1 MDSQRY
7 RVIVSGE
14 LLPGYAAETAVA
26 AMVKIFET
34 SNETL
39 QGLLDGNEHVVG
51 QGLSADDALELQARL
66 DRIGVRCRVE
76 RSVELPLR
84 ETTASPAGLAA
95 KPPSS
100 THSEAETASTRA
112 GVMHCPACGFEQQVS
127 ERCVSCGI
135 VFSEYNAA
143 VRRSGGRQAPSEPI
157 APEVP
162 RPATPAASCHPEDWR
177 SGWLD
182 GEEDNEP
189 DERSYLGL
197 FFGEKAELYLEQ
209 CDRYLGGARTRL
221 ALGWNWGAVFSPF
234 IWALYRK
241 LWGWSAVI
249 FVTEVFVPAL
259 LIILGVYDIGSP
271 GLIYLGY
278 LMLLVNRLF
287 WPAVANYLYCRHAR
301 ITLQRLHMMSPN
313 YAAEIDIATAGG
325 TSTGSVLVGLSVA
338 VVMTLFLW
346 SMVDSVHKSTQQV
359 LPMTLFDLSESRP
372 TAKNPEP
379 SASAE
384 ALQRDAQ
391 QNQWIQ
397 TRSRLRVLGEQ
408 VNSWLQDRSGA
419 TSVDL
424 NLYRLRE
431 DFSLPREMFSDAWK
445 TEVQYIPDTEG
456 YRLISAGPDRL
467 FGTADDMQ
475 YRRVLTE

>member
-1 MDSQRY
+1 M
-7 RVIVSGE
+7 
-14 LLPGYAAETAVA
+14 A
-26 AMVKIFET
+26 KIFET
-34 SNETL
+34 PNDTL
-39 QGLLDGNEHVVG
+39 RGLLDGNEHVVG
-51 QGLSADDALELQARL
+51 QGLSAEDALELQSRL
-66 DRIGVRCRVE
+66 DSIGARCRVE
-76 RSVELPLR
+76 RIVERTVELPLR
-84 ETTASPAGLAA
+84 NALPSAVPTPAPASAA
-95 KPPSS
+95 VDGAAAASS
-100 THSEAETASTRA
+100 RA

-143 VRRSGGRQAPSEPI
+143 VRRAGARPAAAAASASYVPQS
-157 APEVP
+157 P
-162 RPATPAASCHPEDWR
+162 RPAASRHPVDLR
-177 SGWLD
+177 TGWLD

-189 DERSYLGL
+189 DERGYLGL
-197 FFGEKAELYLEQ
+197 FFGEQAELYLER
-209 CDRYLGGARTRL
+209 CDRYLGGPRTRF

-259 LIILGVYDIGSP
+259 LIILGAYEISSS

-278 LMLLVNRLF
+278 LALLANRLF

-301 ITLQRLHMMSPN
+301 LTLQRLHMMSPN

-325 TSTGSVLVGLSVA
+325 TSTSSVLVGLSVA
-338 VVMTLFLW
+338 AVMMVFLW
-346 SMVDSVHKSTQQV
+346 SVVDSVHKSTQQV
-359 LPMTLFDLSESRP
+359 LPMSLFDPSESVRS
-372 TAKNPEP
+372 AIPEQP
-379 SASAE
+379 ATPE
-384 ALQRDAQ
+384 AARRDSE
-391 QNQWIQ
+391 QNQWVQ
-397 TRSRLRVLGEQ
+397 TRSQLRLLGEQ
-408 VNSWLQDRSGA
+408 VNAWLSDRSEA
-419 TSVDL
+419 TAIDL

-431 DFSLPREMFSDAWK
+431 DLSLSREMFTDAWN
-445 TEVQYIPDTEG
+445 TEVQYIPDIEG